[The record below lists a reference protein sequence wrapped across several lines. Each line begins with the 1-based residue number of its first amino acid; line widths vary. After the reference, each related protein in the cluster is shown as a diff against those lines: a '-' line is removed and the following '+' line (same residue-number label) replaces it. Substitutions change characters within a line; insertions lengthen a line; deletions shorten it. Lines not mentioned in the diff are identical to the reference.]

1 MQNKL
6 RLEIGSVNLNIKEI
20 LEKSKLNKENLYYD
34 EPMAKHT
41 SFKIGGPADVFIKV
55 DNIEELKET
64 LDLSKKNQIPLT
76 IIGNG
81 SNLLVTDKGIRGI
94 TAKLNL
100 KDIEIKN
107 ENNKQ
112 IIKVEAGVPVGLLAQ
127 KLLKEEITGFE
138 ELSGIPG
145 TIGGA
150 VIMNAGAHGKELKD
164 ILKKVTAM
172 DYNGNIHEFTN
183 EECLFS
189 YRNSRFQ
196 KEKYIILQATLEL
209 EKGNSTEIKEK
220 MDVINNEFTLEN
232 LDNLIEKLNQKES
245 KENLEKDWEEAIK
258 ENEEFDRRKAIRK
271 DLDERTEKA
280 ITKNQNKNS
289 EQLNN
294 NEAQPNQ
301 PQQSNDNTPQ
311 PNQPQQPNNNT
322 PQSNQPQQ
330 SNDNKPQ
337 PNLQQNI
344 GKIIGIEIVEGSDKI
359 NIAKVG
365 EDGQIQNLTIENKLK
380 EILKNKKEIFK
391 NPEVAKII
399 EEVEPSRF
407 KRHFLKRKLSP
418 VILNVLSENKQ
429 GLSIIDYVVAIKK
442 EENCENL
449 KIKHDLSNTV
459 LKGRL
464 KRMMKRVA
472 KTEHFIDGMEVK
484 GLKETKTMGLL
495 ESGKRKLKNKPV
507 TIKEGIKLV
516 GKTLGRGTKNGF
528 RQAMKVPKNIK
539 NKLVAVAEK
548 YQDEDL
554 EKLEDKEDPDLEETQ
569 PKAQDEEKQEK

>member
-220 MDVINNEFTLEN
+220 MDEYMQFRKEKQPIEYPNAGSTFKRGEDFVTAKLIDEAGLKGYRVGGAQVSEKHAGFIVNVDNATAKDVIELTDYIKEK
-232 LDNLIEKLNQKES
+232 IEEKFGK
-245 KENLEKDWEEAIK
+245 KINLEI
-258 ENEEFDRRKAIRK
+258 
-271 DLDERTEKA
+271 
-280 ITKNQNKNS
+280 Q
-289 EQLNN
+289 
-294 NEAQPNQ
+294 
-301 PQQSNDNTPQ
+301 
-311 PNQPQQPNNNT
+311 
-322 PQSNQPQQ
+322 
-330 SNDNKPQ
+330 
-337 PNLQQNI
+337 
-344 GKIIGIEIVEGSDKI
+344 IIG
-359 NIAKVG
+359 
-365 EDGQIQNLTIENKLK
+365 
-380 EILKNKKEIFK
+380 
-391 NPEVAKII
+391 
-399 EEVEPSRF
+399 
-407 KRHFLKRKLSP
+407 
-418 VILNVLSENKQ
+418 
-429 GLSIIDYVVAIKK
+429 
-442 EENCENL
+442 
-449 KIKHDLSNTV
+449 
-459 LKGRL
+459 
-464 KRMMKRVA
+464 
-472 KTEHFIDGMEVK
+472 
-484 GLKETKTMGLL
+484 
-495 ESGKRKLKNKPV
+495 
-507 TIKEGIKLV
+507 
-516 GKTLGRGTKNGF
+516 
-528 RQAMKVPKNIK
+528 
-539 NKLVAVAEK
+539 EK
-548 YQDEDL
+548 
-554 EKLEDKEDPDLEETQ
+554 
-569 PKAQDEEKQEK
+569 

>member
-64 LDLSKKNQIPLT
+64 LDLSKKNQIPLA

-81 SNLLVTDKGIRGI
+81 SNILVTDKGIRGI

-183 EECLFS
+183 EECQFS

-196 KEKYIILQATLEL
+196 KEKHIILQATLEL

-220 MDVINNEFTLEN
+220 MDEYMQFRKEKQPIEYPNAGSTFKRGEDFVTAKLIDEAGLKGYKIGGAQVSEKHAGFIVNVDNATAKDVIELTDYIKEK
-232 LDNLIEKLNQKES
+232 IEEKFGK
-245 KENLEKDWEEAIK
+245 KINLEI
-258 ENEEFDRRKAIRK
+258 
-271 DLDERTEKA
+271 
-280 ITKNQNKNS
+280 Q
-289 EQLNN
+289 
-294 NEAQPNQ
+294 
-301 PQQSNDNTPQ
+301 
-311 PNQPQQPNNNT
+311 
-322 PQSNQPQQ
+322 
-330 SNDNKPQ
+330 
-337 PNLQQNI
+337 
-344 GKIIGIEIVEGSDKI
+344 IIG
-359 NIAKVG
+359 
-365 EDGQIQNLTIENKLK
+365 
-380 EILKNKKEIFK
+380 
-391 NPEVAKII
+391 
-399 EEVEPSRF
+399 
-407 KRHFLKRKLSP
+407 
-418 VILNVLSENKQ
+418 
-429 GLSIIDYVVAIKK
+429 
-442 EENCENL
+442 
-449 KIKHDLSNTV
+449 
-459 LKGRL
+459 
-464 KRMMKRVA
+464 
-472 KTEHFIDGMEVK
+472 
-484 GLKETKTMGLL
+484 
-495 ESGKRKLKNKPV
+495 
-507 TIKEGIKLV
+507 
-516 GKTLGRGTKNGF
+516 
-528 RQAMKVPKNIK
+528 
-539 NKLVAVAEK
+539 EK
-548 YQDEDL
+548 
-554 EKLEDKEDPDLEETQ
+554 
-569 PKAQDEEKQEK
+569 

>member
-41 SFKIGGPADVFIKV
+41 SFKIGGPADLFIKV

-64 LDLSKKNQIPLT
+64 LDLSKQNQIPLT

-81 SNLLVTDKGIRGI
+81 SNILVTDKGIRGI

-220 MDVINNEFTLEN
+220 MDEYMQFRKEKQPIEYPNAGSTFKRGEDFVTAKLIDEAGLKGYKVGGAQVSEKHAGFIVNVDNATAKDVIELTDYIKEK
-232 LDNLIEKLNQKES
+232 IEEKFGK
-245 KENLEKDWEEAIK
+245 KINLEI
-258 ENEEFDRRKAIRK
+258 
-271 DLDERTEKA
+271 
-280 ITKNQNKNS
+280 Q
-289 EQLNN
+289 
-294 NEAQPNQ
+294 
-301 PQQSNDNTPQ
+301 
-311 PNQPQQPNNNT
+311 
-322 PQSNQPQQ
+322 
-330 SNDNKPQ
+330 
-337 PNLQQNI
+337 
-344 GKIIGIEIVEGSDKI
+344 IIG
-359 NIAKVG
+359 
-365 EDGQIQNLTIENKLK
+365 
-380 EILKNKKEIFK
+380 
-391 NPEVAKII
+391 
-399 EEVEPSRF
+399 
-407 KRHFLKRKLSP
+407 
-418 VILNVLSENKQ
+418 
-429 GLSIIDYVVAIKK
+429 
-442 EENCENL
+442 
-449 KIKHDLSNTV
+449 
-459 LKGRL
+459 
-464 KRMMKRVA
+464 
-472 KTEHFIDGMEVK
+472 
-484 GLKETKTMGLL
+484 
-495 ESGKRKLKNKPV
+495 
-507 TIKEGIKLV
+507 
-516 GKTLGRGTKNGF
+516 
-528 RQAMKVPKNIK
+528 
-539 NKLVAVAEK
+539 EK
-548 YQDEDL
+548 
-554 EKLEDKEDPDLEETQ
+554 
-569 PKAQDEEKQEK
+569 

>member
-6 RLEIGSVNLNIKEI
+6 RFEIGSVNLNIKEI

-183 EECLFS
+183 EECQFS

-196 KEKYIILQATLEL
+196 KEKHIILQATLEL

-220 MDVINNEFTLEN
+220 MDEYMQFRKEKQPIEYPNAGSTFKRGEDFVTAKLIDEAGLKGYKIGGAQVSEKHAGFIVNVDNATAKDVIELTDYIKEK
-232 LDNLIEKLNQKES
+232 IEEKFGK
-245 KENLEKDWEEAIK
+245 KINLEI
-258 ENEEFDRRKAIRK
+258 
-271 DLDERTEKA
+271 
-280 ITKNQNKNS
+280 Q
-289 EQLNN
+289 
-294 NEAQPNQ
+294 
-301 PQQSNDNTPQ
+301 
-311 PNQPQQPNNNT
+311 
-322 PQSNQPQQ
+322 
-330 SNDNKPQ
+330 
-337 PNLQQNI
+337 
-344 GKIIGIEIVEGSDKI
+344 IIG
-359 NIAKVG
+359 
-365 EDGQIQNLTIENKLK
+365 
-380 EILKNKKEIFK
+380 
-391 NPEVAKII
+391 
-399 EEVEPSRF
+399 
-407 KRHFLKRKLSP
+407 
-418 VILNVLSENKQ
+418 
-429 GLSIIDYVVAIKK
+429 
-442 EENCENL
+442 
-449 KIKHDLSNTV
+449 
-459 LKGRL
+459 
-464 KRMMKRVA
+464 
-472 KTEHFIDGMEVK
+472 
-484 GLKETKTMGLL
+484 
-495 ESGKRKLKNKPV
+495 
-507 TIKEGIKLV
+507 
-516 GKTLGRGTKNGF
+516 
-528 RQAMKVPKNIK
+528 
-539 NKLVAVAEK
+539 EK
-548 YQDEDL
+548 
-554 EKLEDKEDPDLEETQ
+554 
-569 PKAQDEEKQEK
+569 

>member
-20 LEKSKLNKENLYYD
+20 LEESKLNKENLYYD

-64 LDLSKKNQIPLT
+64 VDLSKKNQIPLT

-112 IIKVEAGVPVGLLAQ
+112 IIKVDAGVPVGLLAQ

-183 EECLFS
+183 EECQFS

-209 EKGNSTEIKEK
+209 EKGNSIEIKEK
-220 MDVINNEFTLEN
+220 MEEYMQFRKEKQPIEYPNAGSTFKRGEDFVTAKLIDEAGLKGYKVGGAQVSEKHAGFIVNVDNATAKDVIELTDYIKEQ
-232 LDNLIEKLNQKES
+232 IEEKFGK
-245 KENLEKDWEEAIK
+245 KINLEI
-258 ENEEFDRRKAIRK
+258 
-271 DLDERTEKA
+271 
-280 ITKNQNKNS
+280 Q
-289 EQLNN
+289 
-294 NEAQPNQ
+294 
-301 PQQSNDNTPQ
+301 
-311 PNQPQQPNNNT
+311 
-322 PQSNQPQQ
+322 
-330 SNDNKPQ
+330 
-337 PNLQQNI
+337 
-344 GKIIGIEIVEGSDKI
+344 IIG
-359 NIAKVG
+359 
-365 EDGQIQNLTIENKLK
+365 
-380 EILKNKKEIFK
+380 
-391 NPEVAKII
+391 
-399 EEVEPSRF
+399 
-407 KRHFLKRKLSP
+407 
-418 VILNVLSENKQ
+418 
-429 GLSIIDYVVAIKK
+429 
-442 EENCENL
+442 
-449 KIKHDLSNTV
+449 
-459 LKGRL
+459 
-464 KRMMKRVA
+464 
-472 KTEHFIDGMEVK
+472 
-484 GLKETKTMGLL
+484 
-495 ESGKRKLKNKPV
+495 
-507 TIKEGIKLV
+507 
-516 GKTLGRGTKNGF
+516 
-528 RQAMKVPKNIK
+528 
-539 NKLVAVAEK
+539 EK
-548 YQDEDL
+548 
-554 EKLEDKEDPDLEETQ
+554 
-569 PKAQDEEKQEK
+569 